1 MRPWCM
7 LLDDMILISQKRKK
21 INDKL
26 ELQRNVFESYS
37 FKINRKWHILWSAS
51 ANSCK
56 SRKEDLV
63 CVEKEYCHS
72 VLGEQPL
79 SRETIKQNGG
89 LDEDIIDII
98 TN

>member
-1 MRPWCM
+1 MCPWCM
-7 LLDDMILISQKRKK
+7 LLDDMILISQKIKQ

-26 ELQRNVFESYS
+26 GLQRNVFESYS
-37 FKINRKWHILWSAS
+37 FKISRKRHILWSAS
-51 ANSCK
+51 VNSSK

-63 CVEKEYCHS
+63 CVVEKEYCRS

-79 SRETIKQNGG
+79 SRGG
-89 LDEDIIDII
+89 FDEDIIDII